1 MYTDVDVYSGSTI
14 VLLYGGI
21 GNRVV
26 RAVSRYDVPFRAVV
40 SMSYPKDMYVKVC
53 GTREWASIR
62 VLGYMYIIYIRE
74 YIYQKHVLVIG
85 LFS

>member
-1 MYTDVDVYSGSTI
+1 MYTDVEVYTGSTTNCRT
-14 VLLYGGI
+14 GEK

-26 RAVSRYDVPFRAVV
+26 GAVPRYDVPFRAAV

-53 GTREWASIR
+53 GACERASIR

-74 YIYQKHVLVIG
+74 YI
-85 LFS
+85 